1 MARNLE
7 NSTSENSNV
16 QEMGL
21 RRSVRLNATIR
32 GAASSSRAST
42 MGTTVVA
49 TSIATRGEVH
59 GAFTTATMGTTAVA
73 TSVATRGEVH
83 GAFTTTRR
91 SVRQNATIRR
101 AASSPQA
108 STMGTTVVATSV
120 ATRGEVHGAFTTA
133 TMGTTAV
140 ATSVSTRGEVHG
152 AFTTARAVPSKAH
165 GTKTTIQVVPSKFT
179 WTQAQASHS
188 HAPRIEQPAPVIQPA
203 PVKQP
208 TLTAQPAH
216 AEQPALV
223 TQPAPDEQPTPV
235 AQPAFVEQPTPVA
248 QPAPAKQP
256 TPVAQPAPAKQ
267 PTLVAQPAPA
277 KQPALVTQPAPD
289 EQPTP
294 VAQPAFV
301 EQPTPVA
308 QPAPAKQPTPVA
320 QPAPTKQNALVTQPA
335 PDEQPTPVVQPASF
349 EQPTLTA
356 QPAPVA
362 FQAAQV
368 GPRLSQPSG
377 PTIEP
382 GAFSPYFFVDLTFP
396 NSNLAPRVYH
406 FSTAQGGTFLP
417 SSSNPNGEQH
427 LSRQVIEL
435 TSALA
440 QQKTLV
446 NQLLQHIGI
455 QRAPD
460 KVSRSRTR
468 ADEHFQQ
475 RPGKQPLD
483 QPRAERLGSVHSRL
497 RARRSMH
504 SRLGPRRSIHSR
516 LGLYSDSQHEQ
527 PSGQSVYMQLSPQG
541 ASSTSHQSRQ
551 HDGRREAVTQSSS
564 SSTSSLRRTRSPTR
578 NASHAL
584 HPRHRRAKHMEEQ
597 PRPAS
602 HDWGQLRAPLPQQRQ
617 IQEEVERLL
626 TKQLHDFQR
635 NEVTDEA
642 LRRNITNISRSPF
655 TEEIEQAEPPCEF
668 SMPHFTSFKGDEDPE
683 RHLKRYQSAMILYR
697 NNDELMCKIFAT
709 TLQGE
714 AQDWFYTLPP
724 QSIRNFYELSLVLT
738 KEYSSYRSIKK
749 KSDHLFNVKKN
760 PKESLRDY
768 VRRFKVEKAKIVG
781 CNDSIA
787 RAAFQKGIPAD
798 HPLFGKLIMKED
810 LTLADSFAL
819 AEKYALWDEAR
830 QCTFKDLKKY
840 PTSPP

>member
-1 MARNLE
+1 M
-7 NSTSENSNV
+7 
-16 QEMGL
+16 
-21 RRSVRLNATIR
+21 
-32 GAASSSRAST
+32 
-42 MGTTVVA
+42 
-49 TSIATRGEVH
+49 
-59 GAFTTATMGTTAVA
+59 A
-73 TSVATRGEVH
+73 TSVA
-83 GAFTTTRR
+83 
-91 SVRQNATIRR
+91 
-101 AASSPQA
+101 
-108 STMGTTVVATSV
+108 
-120 ATRGEVHGAFTTA
+120 
-133 TMGTTAV
+133 
-140 ATSVSTRGEVHG
+140 TRGEVHG

-165 GTKTTIQVVPSKFT
+165 GTKTTIQAVPSKFT

-188 HAPRIEQPAPVIQPA
+188 HAPRIEQPAPV
-203 PVKQP
+203 
-208 TLTAQPAH
+208 
-216 AEQPALV
+216 
-223 TQPAPDEQPTPV
+223 EQPTPV
-235 AQPAFVEQPTPVA
+235 T

-256 TPVAQPAPAKQ
+256 AS
-267 PTLVAQPAPA
+267 VAQPAPA
-277 KQPALVTQPAPD
+277 KQPALVTQPAPN
-289 EQPTP
+289 EQPT
-294 VAQPAFV
+294 
-301 EQPTPVA
+301 
-308 QPAPAKQPTPVA
+308 
-320 QPAPTKQNALVTQPA
+320 
-335 PDEQPTPVVQPASF
+335 PDEQPTLKAH
-349 EQPTLTA
+349 T
-356 QPAPVA
+356 APVA

-368 GPRLSQPSG
+368 GPKLSQPSG

-382 GAFSPYFFVDLTFP
+382 GAFSPHFFADLTFP
-396 NSNLAPRVYH
+396 NSNLGPGVYH
-406 FSTAQGGTFLP
+406 PSTTQGGTFIP

-440 QQKTLV
+440 QQTTLV
-446 NQLLQHIGI
+446 NQLLQRIGI

-460 KVSRSRTR
+460 EVSRSRTR
-468 ADEHFQQ
+468 VDEPFQQ
-475 RPGKQPLD
+475 HPSKQPFD
-483 QPRAERLGSVHSRL
+483 QPRAERSGSVHSRL
-497 RARRSMH
+497 GPRDSVYSRFSARRSVY
-504 SRLGPRRSIHSR
+504 SRLGQRMSIHSR
-516 LGLYSDSQHEQ
+516 LGSHSDSQHEQ
-527 PSGQSVYMQLSPQG
+527 PSRQSVHSRLSPQG

-564 SSTSSLRRTRSPTR
+564 SSTSSLRRTRSPAR
-578 NASHAL
+578 NAPYAL
-584 HPRHRRAKHMEEQ
+584 HLRHRRAKHMEEQ

-602 HDWGQLRAPLPQQRQ
+602 HGWGQPRAALPQQKQ

-626 TKQLHDFQR
+626 TKRLHDFQR
-635 NEVTDEA
+635 NEVIDEA
-642 LRRNITNISRSPF
+642 LRRNMTNISRSPF
-655 TEEIEQAEPPCEF
+655 TDEIEQAEPPREF

-683 RHLKRYQSAMILYR
+683 RHLKRYRSAMILYR

-724 QSIRNFYELSLVLT
+724 QSIRDFYELSLVFT

-787 RAAFQKGIPAD
+787 RAAFQKGLPAD
-798 HPLFGKLIMKED
+798 HLLFGKLIMKED

>member
-1 MARNLE
+1 
-7 NSTSENSNV
+7 
-16 QEMGL
+16 MGL

-32 GAASSSRAST
+32 GAASSSR
-42 MGTTVVA
+42 
-49 TSIATRGEVH
+49 
-59 GAFTTATMGTTAVA
+59 
-73 TSVATRGEVH
+73 
-83 GAFTTTRR
+83 
-91 SVRQNATIRR
+91 
-101 AASSPQA
+101 A

-140 ATSVSTRGEVHG
+140 ATSVATRGEVHG
-152 AFTTARAVPSKAH
+152 AFTTARRSVRQNATIRGAASPPRVSTMGTTAVATSVATHGEVHGAFTTTTMGTTAVATSVATRGEVHEAFTTARAVPSKAH
-165 GTKTTIQVVPSKFT
+165 GTKTTIQAVSSKFR

-188 HAPRIEQPAPVIQPA
+188 HAPRIEQPASVIQPA

-208 TLTAQPAH
+208 TLTAQPAP

-256 TPVAQPAPAKQ
+256 TP
-267 PTLVAQPAPA
+267 VAQPAPA

-320 QPAPTKQNALVTQPA
+320 QPAPAKQPALVTQPA

-362 FQAAQV
+362 VQAAQV

-382 GAFSPYFFVDLTFP
+382 GAFSPHFFADLTFP
-396 NSNLAPRVYH
+396 NSNLAPGVYH
-406 FSTAQGGTFLP
+406 LSTAQGGAFLP

-446 NQLLQHIGI
+446 NQLLQRIGI

-460 KVSRSRTR
+460 EVSRSRTR

-497 RARRSMH
+497 RARWSMH
-504 SRLGPRRSIHSR
+504 SRLGPRMSIHSR
-516 LGLYSDSQHEQ
+516 LGSYSDSQHEQ
-527 PSGQSVYMQLSPQG
+527 HSGQNVYSQLSPQG

-551 HDGRREAVTQSSS
+551 HDGWRESVTQSSS
-564 SSTSSLRRTRSPTR
+564 SSTSSLRRTHSPTR
-578 NASHAL
+578 NAPHAL
-584 HPRHRRAKHMEEQ
+584 HPRHRRAKHMEKQ

-602 HDWGQLRAPLPQQRQ
+602 HDWGQPRAPLPQQRQ

-626 TKQLHDFQR
+626 TKRLHDFQR

-642 LRRNITNISRSPF
+642 LRRNIINISRSPF
-655 TEEIEQAEPPCEF
+655 TEEIEEAKPPREF
-668 SMPHFTSFKGDEDPE
+668 SMPYFTSFKGDEDLE

-697 NNDELMCKIFAT
+697 NNDDLMCKIFAT

-724 QSIRNFYELSLVLT
+724 QSIRNFYELSLVFT

-749 KSDHLFNVKKN
+749 KSDHLFDVKKN
-760 PKESLRDY
+760 PKELLRDY
-768 VRRFKVEKAKIVG
+768 VRRFKIEKAKIVG

-787 RAAFQKGIPAD
+787 RTAFQKGLPAD

-819 AEKYALWDEAR
+819 AEKHALWDEAR

>member
-1 MARNLE
+1 
-7 NSTSENSNV
+7 
-16 QEMGL
+16 MGL

-49 TSIATRGEVH
+49 TSVATRGEVH

-91 SVRQNATIRR
+91 SVRQNATIRGTV
-101 AASSPQA
+101 SSPRA

-120 ATRGEVHGAFTTA
+120 ATHGEVHDAFTTA
-133 TMGTTAV
+133 TMGTTTM
-140 ATSVSTRGEVHG
+140 ATSVATRGEVHG
-152 AFTTARAVPSKAH
+152 AFTKAH
-165 GTKTTIQVVPSKFT
+165 GTKTTIQAVPSKFT

-188 HAPRIEQPAPVIQPA
+188 HASRIEQPAPVIQPA
-203 PVKQP
+203 P
-208 TLTAQPAH
+208 
-216 AEQPALV
+216 
-223 TQPAPDEQPTPV
+223 
-235 AQPAFVEQPTPVA
+235 VEQPTPVA

-267 PTLVAQPAPA
+267 PTSVAQPAPT
-277 KQPALVTQPAPD
+277 K
-289 EQPTP
+289 
-294 VAQPAFV
+294 
-301 EQPTPVA
+301 

-320 QPAPTKQNALVTQPA
+320 QPAPAKQPALVTQPA

-382 GAFSPYFFVDLTFP
+382 GAFSPHFFVDLTFP
-396 NSNLAPRVYH
+396 NSNLAPGVYH
-406 FSTAQGGTFLP
+406 LSTTQGGAFLP

-435 TSALA
+435 TSALT
-440 QQKTLV
+440 QQTTLV
-446 NQLLQHIGI
+446 NQLLQRIGI

-460 KVSRSRTR
+460 EVSRSRTR
-468 ADEHFQQ
+468 ADEPFQQ
-475 RPGKQPLD
+475 RPGKQPFD
-483 QPRAERLGSVHSRL
+483 QPRAERSGSVHSRL
-497 RARRSMH
+497 GPRDSVYSRLSARRSVY
-504 SRLGPRRSIHSR
+504 SRLGPRMSIHSWF
-516 LGLYSDSQHEQ
+516 GSHSDSQHEQ
-527 PSGQSVYMQLSPQG
+527 PSGQSVHSRLSPQG

-564 SSTSSLRRTRSPTR
+564 SSTSSLRRTRSPAR
-578 NASHAL
+578 NAPHAL
-584 HPRHRRAKHMEEQ
+584 HLRRRRAKHMEEQ

-602 HDWGQLRAPLPQQRQ
+602 HGWGQPRAPLPQQRQ

-626 TKQLHDFQR
+626 TKRLHDFQR

-642 LRRNITNISRSPF
+642 LRRNMTNISSSPF
-655 TEEIEQAEPPCEF
+655 TDEIEQAEPPREF

-683 RHLKRYQSAMILYR
+683 RHLKRYRSVMILYR

-724 QSIRNFYELSLVLT
+724 QSIRDFYELSLVFT

-760 PKESLRDY
+760 PKESLPDY

-787 RAAFQKGIPAD
+787 RAAFQKGLPAD

>member
-1 MARNLE
+1 MAKNLE

-42 MGTTVVA
+42 MGTTVMATSVATRGEVHGAFTTATMGTTAVA
-49 TSIATRGEVH
+49 TSVATRGEVHRAFTMARRSVRQNATIRGAASPPRVSTMGTTAVATSVATHGEVH

-83 GAFTTTRR
+83 GAFTT
-91 SVRQNATIRR
+91 
-101 AASSPQA
+101 
-108 STMGTTVVATSV
+108 
-120 ATRGEVHGAFTTA
+120 
-133 TMGTTAV
+133 
-140 ATSVSTRGEVHG
+140 
-152 AFTTARAVPSKAH
+152 ARAVPSKAH
-165 GTKTTIQVVPSKFT
+165 GTKTTIQAVPSKFT

-188 HAPRIEQPAPVIQPA
+188 HIPRIEQPALVTQPA
-203 PVKQP
+203 PIKQP
-208 TLTAQPAH
+208 TLTAQPAP

-248 QPAPAKQP
+248 QPVPAKQP
-256 TPVAQPAPAKQ
+256 TPM
-267 PTLVAQPAPA
+267 
-277 KQPALVTQPAPD
+277 
-289 EQPTP
+289 
-294 VAQPAFV
+294 AQPAFV
-301 EQPTPVA
+301 EQLTPVA

-320 QPAPTKQNALVTQPA
+320 QPAPAKQPALVTQPA

-362 FQAAQV
+362 FQATQV
-368 GPRLSQPSG
+368 SPRLSQPSG

-382 GAFSPYFFVDLTFP
+382 GAFSPHFFMDLTFP
-396 NSNLAPRVYH
+396 NSNLAPGVYH
-406 FSTAQGGTFLP
+406 PSTAQGGAFLP

-440 QQKTLV
+440 QQTTLV
-446 NQLLQHIGI
+446 NQLLQRIGI

-460 KVSRSRTR
+460 EVSRSRTR
-468 ADEHFQQ
+468 ADGHFQQ

-497 RARRSMH
+497 RARRNVH

-516 LGLYSDSQHEQ
+516 LGSYSDSQHEQ
-527 PSGQSVYMQLSPQG
+527 PSGQSVYSQLSPQG

-564 SSTSSLRRTRSPTR
+564 SSTSSLRRTRSPAR
-578 NASHAL
+578 NAPHAL
-584 HPRHRRAKHMEEQ
+584 HLRHRRAKHMEEQ

-602 HDWGQLRAPLPQQRQ
+602 HGWGQPRAPLPQQRQ

-626 TKQLHDFQR
+626 TKRLHDFQR

-642 LRRNITNISRSPF
+642 LRRNMTNISRSPF
-655 TEEIEQAEPPCEF
+655 TDEIEQAEPPREF
-668 SMPHFTSFKGDEDPE
+668 SIPHFTSFKGDEDPE
-683 RHLKRYQSAMILYR
+683 RHLKRYRSAMILYR

-724 QSIRNFYELSLVLT
+724 QSIRNFYELSLVFT

-749 KSDHLFNVKKN
+749 KSDYLFNVKKN

-768 VRRFKVEKAKIVG
+768 VRRFNVEKEKIVG

-787 RAAFQKGIPAD
+787 RAAFQKGLPAD

>member
-1 MARNLE
+1 
-7 NSTSENSNV
+7 
-16 QEMGL
+16 MGL

-49 TSIATRGEVH
+49 TSVATRGEVH

-91 SVRQNATIRR
+91 SVRQNATIRG
-101 AASSPQA
+101 AASSPRA

-120 ATRGEVHGAFTTA
+120 ATHGEVHDAFTTA
-133 TMGTTAV
+133 TMGTTTM
-140 ATSVSTRGEVHG
+140 ATSVATRGEVHG

-165 GTKTTIQVVPSKFT
+165 GTKTTIQAVPSKFT

-203 PVKQP
+203 PV
-208 TLTAQPAH
+208 
-216 AEQPALV
+216 
-223 TQPAPDEQPTPV
+223 
-235 AQPAFVEQPTPVA
+235 
-248 QPAPAKQP
+248 
-256 TPVAQPAPAKQ
+256 
-267 PTLVAQPAPA
+267 
-277 KQPALVTQPAPD
+277 
-289 EQPTP
+289 
-294 VAQPAFV
+294 

-320 QPAPTKQNALVTQPA
+320 QPAPTKQPTSVAQPALAKQPAPAKQPTPVAQPALAKQPALVTQPA
-335 PDEQPTPVVQPASF
+335 PDEQPIPVVQPASF
-349 EQPTLTA
+349 KQPTLTA

-382 GAFSPYFFVDLTFP
+382 GAFSPHFFADSTFP
-396 NSNLAPRVYH
+396 NSNLAPGVYH
-406 FSTAQGGTFLP
+406 ISTAQGGAFLP

-435 TSALA
+435 TSALT
-440 QQKTLV
+440 QQTTLV
-446 NQLLQHIGI
+446 NQLLQRIGI

-460 KVSRSRTR
+460 EVSRSRTR
-468 ADEHFQQ
+468 ADEPFQQ
-475 RPGKQPLD
+475 RPGKQPFD
-483 QPRAERLGSVHSRL
+483 QPRAERSCSV
-497 RARRSMH
+497 H
-504 SRLGPRRSIHSR
+504 SRLGPRDSVYSRLSARRSVYSRLGPRMSIHSW
-516 LGLYSDSQHEQ
+516 LGSHSDSQHEQ
-527 PSGQSVYMQLSPQG
+527 PSGQSVHSRLSPQG

-564 SSTSSLRRTRSPTR
+564 SSTSSLRKTRSPAR
-578 NASHAL
+578 NAPHAL
-584 HPRHRRAKHMEEQ
+584 HLRCRRAKHMEEQ

-602 HDWGQLRAPLPQQRQ
+602 HGWGQPRAPLPQQRQ

-626 TKQLHDFQR
+626 TKRLHDFQR

-642 LRRNITNISRSPF
+642 LRRNMTNISRSPF
-655 TEEIEQAEPPCEF
+655 TDEIEQAEPPREF

-683 RHLKRYQSAMILYR
+683 RHLKRYRSAMILYR
-697 NNDELMCKIFAT
+697 NNHEFMCKIFAT

-724 QSIRNFYELSLVLT
+724 QSIRNFYELSLVFT

-781 CNDSIA
+781 CNNSIA
-787 RAAFQKGIPAD
+787 RAAFQKGLPAN

>member
-21 RRSVRLNATIR
+21 RRSVRLNAIIR

-49 TSIATRGEVH
+49 TSVATRGEVH
-59 GAFTTATMGTTAVA
+59 GAFTTAAMGTTAVA
-73 TSVATRGEVH
+73 TSVATRGEVY
-83 GAFTTTRR
+83 GAFTTARR
-91 SVRQNATIRR
+91 SVRQNATIRG

-140 ATSVSTRGEVHG
+140 ATSVATRGEVHG

-165 GTKTTIQVVPSKFT
+165 GTKTTIQAVPSKFT

-208 TLTAQPAH
+208 TLTTQLAP
-216 AEQPALV
+216 AEQLALV

-235 AQPAFVEQPTPVA
+235 AQLAFVEQPIPVA

-267 PTLVAQPAPA
+267 P
-277 KQPALVTQPAPD
+277 ALVTQP
-289 EQPTP
+289 
-294 VAQPAFV
+294 V
-301 EQPTPVA
+301 
-308 QPAPAKQPTPVA
+308 
-320 QPAPTKQNALVTQPA
+320 

-349 EQPTLTA
+349 EQPIPVAQPAPARQPALVTQPAPDEQPTLTA
-356 QPAPVA
+356 HHAPVA

-368 GPRLSQPSG
+368 DPRLSQPSG

-382 GAFSPYFFVDLTFP
+382 GAFSPYFFADLTFP
-396 NSNLAPRVYH
+396 NSNLAPGVYH
-406 FSTAQGGTFLP
+406 ISTAQGGAFLP

-440 QQKTLV
+440 QQTTLV
-446 NQLLQHIGI
+446 NQLLQRIGI

-460 KVSRSRTR
+460 EVSRSRTR
-468 ADEHFQQ
+468 ADEPFQQ
-475 RPGKQPLD
+475 RPGKQPFD
-483 QPRAERLGSVHSRL
+483 QPRAERSGSVHSRL
-497 RARRSMH
+497 GPRDSVYSRLSARRSVY
-504 SRLGPRRSIHSR
+504 SRLGPRMSIHSR
-516 LGLYSDSQHEQ
+516 LGSHSDSQHEQ
-527 PSGQSVYMQLSPQG
+527 PSGQSVHSRLSPQG

-551 HDGRREAVTQSSS
+551 HDGRKEAVTQSSS
-564 SSTSSLRRTRSPTR
+564 SSTSSLRRTRSPAR
-578 NASHAL
+578 NAPHAL
-584 HPRHRRAKHMEEQ
+584 HLRRRRAKHMEEQ
-597 PRPAS
+597 YRPPS
-602 HDWGQLRAPLPQQRQ
+602 HGWGQPRAPLPQQRQ

-626 TKQLHDFQR
+626 TKRLHDFQL

-642 LRRNITNISRSPF
+642 LRWNMTNISRSPF
-655 TEEIEQAEPPCEF
+655 TDEIEQAEPPREF
-668 SMPHFTSFKGDEDPE
+668 S
-683 RHLKRYQSAMILYR
+683 
-697 NNDELMCKIFAT
+697 
-709 TLQGE
+709 E
-714 AQDWFYTLPP
+714 AQYWFYTLPP
-724 QSIRNFYELSLVLT
+724 QSIRNFYELSLVFT

-787 RAAFQKGIPAD
+787 RVAFQKGLPAD

>member
-1 MARNLE
+1 
-7 NSTSENSNV
+7 
-16 QEMGL
+16 MGL

-32 GAASSSRAST
+32 GAASSSR
-42 MGTTVVA
+42 
-49 TSIATRGEVH
+49 
-59 GAFTTATMGTTAVA
+59 
-73 TSVATRGEVH
+73 
-83 GAFTTTRR
+83 
-91 SVRQNATIRR
+91 
-101 AASSPQA
+101 A

-140 ATSVSTRGEVHG
+140 ATSVATRGEVHGAFTTARRSVRQNATIRGAASPPRVSTMGTTAVATSVATHGEVHGAFTTTTMGTTAVATSVATRGEVHG

-165 GTKTTIQVVPSKFT
+165 GTKTTIQAVLSKAHGTKTTIQAVPSKFT
-179 WTQAQASHS
+179 WTQAQVSHS
-188 HAPRIEQPAPVIQPA
+188 HAPRIEQPASVIQPA

-208 TLTAQPAH
+208 TLTAQPAP
-216 AEQPALV
+216 AEQPVLV
-223 TQPAPDEQPTPV
+223 TQPAPDEQPTPVAQPAPAKQPTPV

-256 TPVAQPAPAKQ
+256 TPVAQPAS
-267 PTLVAQPAPA
+267 A

-294 VAQPAFV
+294 VV
-301 EQPTPVA
+301 
-308 QPAPAKQPTPVA
+308 
-320 QPAPTKQNALVTQPA
+320 
-335 PDEQPTPVVQPASF
+335 
-349 EQPTLTA
+349 

-362 FQAAQV
+362 FQAAQI

-382 GAFSPYFFVDLTFP
+382 GVFSPHFFADLTFP
-396 NSNLAPRVYH
+396 NSNLAPGVYH
-406 FSTAQGGTFLP
+406 ISTAQGGAFLP

-440 QQKTLV
+440 QQTTLV
-446 NQLLQHIGI
+446 NQLLQRIGI

-460 KVSRSRTR
+460 EVSRSRTR
-468 ADEHFQQ
+468 ADEPFQQ
-475 RPGKQPLD
+475 RPGKQPFD
-483 QPRAERLGSVHSRL
+483 QPQAERSGSVHSRL
-497 RARRSMH
+497 GPRDSVYSRLSARRSVY
-504 SRLGPRRSIHSR
+504 SRLGPRMSIHSR
-516 LGLYSDSQHEQ
+516 LGSHSDSQHEQ
-527 PSGQSVYMQLSPQG
+527 PSGQSVHSRLSPQG

-551 HDGRREAVTQSSS
+551 HDGRKEAVTQSNS
-564 SSTSSLRRTRSPTR
+564 SSTNSLRRIRSPAR
-578 NASHAL
+578 NAPHAL
-584 HPRHRRAKHMEEQ
+584 HLRRRRAKHMEEQ
-597 PRPAS
+597 SRPPS
-602 HDWGQLRAPLPQQRQ
+602 HGWGQPRAPLPQQRQ

-626 TKQLHDFQR
+626 TKRLHDFQR

-642 LRRNITNISRSPF
+642 LRWNMTNISRSPF
-655 TEEIEQAEPPCEF
+655 TDEIKQAEPPREF
-668 SMPHFTSFKGDEDPE
+668 SMPHFTSFKVDEDPE
-683 RHLKRYQSAMILYR
+683 RHLKRYRSAMILYR

-724 QSIRNFYELSLVLT
+724 QSIRNFYELSLVFT

-787 RAAFQKGIPAD
+787 RAAFQKGLPAD

>member
-42 MGTTVVA
+42 MGTTVMATSVATRGEVHGAFITATMGTTAVA

-59 GAFTTATMGTTAVA
+59 GAFTTA
-73 TSVATRGEVH
+73 
-83 GAFTTTRR
+83 RR
-91 SVRQNATIRR
+91 SVRQNATIRG
-101 AASSPQA
+101 AVSSPQA

-140 ATSVSTRGEVHG
+140 ATSVATRGEVHG

-165 GTKTTIQVVPSKFT
+165 GTKTTIQAVPSKFT

-188 HAPRIEQPAPVIQPA
+188 HAPRIEQPVPVIQPA

-208 TLTAQPAH
+208 TLTAQPAP

-223 TQPAPDEQPTPV
+223 TQHAPDEQPTPV
-235 AQPAFVEQPTPVA
+235 AQPTFVEQPTPVAQHAPAKQPTPVAQPPPAKQPALVTRPAPGEQPTPMAQPAFVEQPTPVA

-267 PTLVAQPAPA
+267 PTLV
-277 KQPALVTQPAPD
+277 
-289 EQPTP
+289 
-294 VAQPAFV
+294 
-301 EQPTPVA
+301 
-308 QPAPAKQPTPVA
+308 
-320 QPAPTKQNALVTQPA
+320 TQPA

-349 EQPTLTA
+349 EQPTLTT
-356 QPAPVA
+356 QPTPVA

-382 GAFSPYFFVDLTFP
+382 GAFSPHFFTDLTFP
-396 NSNLAPRVYH
+396 NSNLAPGVYH
-406 FSTAQGGTFLP
+406 ISTAQGGAFLP

-446 NQLLQHIGI
+446 NQLLQRIGI

-460 KVSRSRTR
+460 EVSRSRTR

-497 RARRSMH
+497 RARGSMH
-504 SRLGPRRSIHSR
+504 SRLGPRMSIHSR
-516 LGLYSDSQHEQ
+516 LGSHSDSQHEQ
-527 PSGQSVYMQLSPQG
+527 PSGQSVYSQLSPQG

-578 NASHAL
+578 NAPHAL
-584 HPRHRRAKHMEEQ
+584 HSRHRRAKHMEEQ

-602 HDWGQLRAPLPQQRQ
+602 HDWGQPRAPLPQQRQ

-626 TKQLHDFQR
+626 TKRLHDFQR

-642 LRRNITNISRSPF
+642 LRRNMTNISRSPF
-655 TEEIEQAEPPCEF
+655 TDEIEQAEPPREF

-683 RHLKRYQSAMILYR
+683 RHLKRYRSAMILYR

-714 AQDWFYTLPP
+714 AQDWFYTLPS
-724 QSIRNFYELSLVLT
+724 QSIRNFYELSLVFT

-760 PKESLRDY
+760 PKESIRDY

-840 PTSPP
+840 PASPP